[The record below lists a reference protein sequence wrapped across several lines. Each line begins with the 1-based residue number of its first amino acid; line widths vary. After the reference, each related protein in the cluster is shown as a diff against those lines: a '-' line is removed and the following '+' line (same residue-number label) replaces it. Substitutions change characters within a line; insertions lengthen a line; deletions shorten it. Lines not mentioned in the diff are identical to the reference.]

1 MPVLAL
7 QRPTKASK
15 WGLDGAHTERPVEK
29 LPSIFER
36 GAKTF
41 RMPETYERRGAREA
55 PWRERSTRLAA
66 SRAADGFPQKS
77 FAGEES
83 DVEPPIAIPSELQL
97 GAVDEIPGSAVLR
110 QRASG
115 EGSGEGWDAE
125 GWDTESDVT
134 LTQRGQQA
142 YPTKPSLRR
151 QKNRV
156 FLKER
161 RHRDEV
167 GSLAPLQPPSHRIS
181 ASPI

>member
-83 DVEPPIAIPSELQL
+83 DVDDMIQLEIRFVNRDLNLQL
-97 GAVDEIPGSAVLR
+97 LLPFEF
-110 QRASG
+110 
-115 EGSGEGWDAE
+115 E
-125 GWDTESDVT
+125 
-134 LTQRGQQA
+134 LTWVPR
-142 YPTKPSLRR
+142 
-151 QKNRV
+151 
-156 FLKER
+156 
-161 RHRDEV
+161 
-167 GSLAPLQPPSHRIS
+167 
-181 ASPI
+181 